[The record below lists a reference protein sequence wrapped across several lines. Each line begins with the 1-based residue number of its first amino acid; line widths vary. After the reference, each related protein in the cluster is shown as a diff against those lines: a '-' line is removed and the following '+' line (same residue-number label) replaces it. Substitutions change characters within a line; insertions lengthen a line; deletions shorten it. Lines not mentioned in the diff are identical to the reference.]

1 MKRHSKLKGTV
12 LFTVIS
18 VMSLLIIFLTST
30 LVLATSASNRAHKNY
45 SSSQT
50 EYTSRT
56 AIESVLNAI
65 KVDNTFADAV
75 CNVSSTSGSLS
86 VPVEFKSTSTNL
98 NSMGKVDNVIV
109 EYAGTKDYFNPVTNA
124 WETKDLL
131 KLTASVT
138 LGGQNSVGQTSTTS
152 AYLVKDPPKPDGGGG
167 GGAGFVTT
175 GGATLANHS
184 NIFGGSY
191 LNVPSLAEAQTY
203 NYLDVSKNY
212 LSHENFSL
220 GNGQVVEADFVVNGN
235 LNLSQDAV
243 FVIPYQ
249 KTGITVW
256 GDFNV
261 VQQLKVYIETE
272 NCSSPYDN
280 FNQIPYFYIDGTLK
294 SNSGI
299 NINNS
304 VEMNL
309 FCGNIEAQGNE
320 FLATAD
326 MYCMD
331 ASKSNL
337 ISTNNST
344 LSSWTASVINKT
356 NGQNGSYVAGNLFSK
371 GNLNL
376 GNKVTI
382 NGDVRAE
389 GDVTISGEVT
399 IKGDLVVGGTLVKSG
414 NLNVDGNIYARNAV
428 GFATSTE
435 LKENVIQ
442 VANIYHSAEEKIKD
456 GYTKVN
462 NAFYA
467 YEYKDFEYV
476 ETRYGWQKIYKDLNG
491 NLTDKPGAYFD
502 INGKEYNDWELKNVY
517 SDEGKR
523 GYYVMLDEE
532 GNHLRK
538 SDVISS
544 LKVENPHWLNHF
556 NNDDLVITEDKFYI
570 YDSTGKYIASNE
582 TWNYMETVPE
592 YYTIADISGADTGIK
607 TPDSYSYYLQIS
619 PTEYNLISAEEA
631 FKASGV
637 LPVSSFTGD
646 IYPEYAEKDVIL
658 GLRQLNDY
666 SSGKPL
672 DIKETQVV
680 KTMEDILNNVVN
692 PYKYS
697 GVPTKFETAIQNL
710 RNSGEI
716 IDDVNELRN
725 YMETVATNLYDA
737 DSNVNIQY
745 ETYDPS
751 IHNKSYPVINKTC
764 ILNIDGID
772 ASYFPN
778 SGKRALIINPGSSE
792 ICVVIDKLN
801 LASGTQIIVDDSQGG
816 TVHIYVNGGLVFDEQ
831 LITTSYLQLQE
842 DMSDFQIYTNENCK
856 MDGINSVE
864 PPKVYVYG
872 ATGST
877 IHIQN
882 MKGIAAFVL
891 APETKF
897 SFGNASSSLWKNS
910 QTIYYNKYKAHGPGV
925 SHSNL
930 KNLSVIGCLNVAEAN
945 LGNDNITLYLPDK
958 ESSAPIPT
966 PDKTHWFKILSY
978 DEY

>member
-1 MKRHSKLKGTV
+1 
-12 LFTVIS
+12 
-18 VMSLLIIFLTST
+18 MSLLIIFLTST
-30 LVLATSASNRAHKNY
+30 LVLATSASNRSHKNY
-45 SSSQT
+45 ASSQT
-50 EYTSRT
+50 EYTART
-56 AIESVLNAI
+56 AIDSVLNAI
-65 KVDNTFADAV
+65 KVDNTFAGAV

-86 VPVEFKSTSTNL
+86 VPVEFKSDNL
-98 NSMGKVDNVIV
+98 RSMGKIDDVMV
-109 EYAGTKDYFNPVTNA
+109 EYVGTKDYFNPDSNK
-124 WETKDLL
+124 WEQKDLL

-138 LGGQNSVGQTSTTS
+138 LGGQTSTTS

-175 GGATLANHS
+175 GGASLANHS

-191 LNVPSLAEAQTY
+191 LNIPSLAEAQTY
-203 NYLDVSKNY
+203 NYLDGSKNY
-212 LSHENFSL
+212 LSNEDFSL

-243 FVIPYQ
+243 FVVPYQ

-261 VQQLKVYIETE
+261 SQKLKVDIETE
-272 NCSSPYDN
+272 NCSSPYN
-280 FNQIPYFYIDGTLK
+280 SFNQIPYFYIDGTLK
-294 SNSGI
+294 SESGI

-309 FCGNIEAQGNE
+309 FCGNIEATGNE

-326 MYCMD
+326 VYCMD
-331 ASKSNL
+331 KAENN

-376 GNKVTI
+376 GKSII
-382 NGDVRAE
+382 NGNVRVE
-389 GDVTISGEVT
+389 GDVTISGEAT
-399 IKGDLVVGGTLVKSG
+399 ITGDLVVGGTLTKSG
-414 NLNVDGNIYARNAV
+414 NLNVSGNIYAENAV
-428 GFATSTE
+428 GFEAGTE

-442 VANIYHSAEEKIKD
+442 IENIYHPSEQKIKA
-456 GYTKVN
+456 GYTKVD
-462 NAFYA
+462 NAFYE

-619 PTEYNLISAEEA
+619 PTEYNLISLE
-631 FKASGV
+631 
-637 LPVSSFTGD
+637 
-646 IYPEYAEKDVIL
+646 
-658 GLRQLNDY
+658 
-666 SSGKPL
+666 
-672 DIKETQVV
+672 
-680 KTMEDILNNVVN
+680 
-692 PYKYS
+692 
-697 GVPTKFETAIQNL
+697 
-710 RNSGEI
+710 
-716 IDDVNELRN
+716 
-725 YMETVATNLYDA
+725 
-737 DSNVNIQY
+737 
-745 ETYDPS
+745 
-751 IHNKSYPVINKTC
+751 
-764 ILNIDGID
+764 
-772 ASYFPN
+772 
-778 SGKRALIINPGSSE
+778 
-792 ICVVIDKLN
+792 
-801 LASGTQIIVDDSQGG
+801 
-816 TVHIYVNGGLVFDEQ
+816 
-831 LITTSYLQLQE
+831 
-842 DMSDFQIYTNENCK
+842 
-856 MDGINSVE
+856 
-864 PPKVYVYG
+864 
-872 ATGST
+872 
-877 IHIQN
+877 
-882 MKGIAAFVL
+882 
-891 APETKF
+891 
-897 SFGNASSSLWKNS
+897 
-910 QTIYYNKYKAHGPGV
+910 
-925 SHSNL
+925 
-930 KNLSVIGCLNVAEAN
+930 
-945 LGNDNITLYLPDK
+945 
-958 ESSAPIPT
+958 
-966 PDKTHWFKILSY
+966 
-978 DEY
+978 

>member
-1 MKRHSKLKGTV
+1 MKKHSKAKLKGTV

-30 LVLATSASNRAHKNY
+30 LVLATSASNRSHKNY
-45 SSSQT
+45 ASSQT
-50 EYTSRT
+50 EYTART
-56 AIESVLNAI
+56 AIDSVLNAI
-65 KVDNTFADAV
+65 KVDNTFAGAV

-86 VPVEFKSTSTNL
+86 VPVEFKSDNL
-98 NSMGKVDNVIV
+98 RSMGKIDDVMV
-109 EYAGTKDYFNPVTNA
+109 EYVGTKDYFNPDSNK
-124 WETKDLL
+124 WEQKDLL

-138 LGGQNSVGQTSTTS
+138 LGGQTSTTS

-175 GGATLANHS
+175 GGASLANHS

-191 LNVPSLAEAQTY
+191 LNIPSLAEAQTY
-203 NYLDVSKNY
+203 NYLDGSKNY
-212 LSHENFSL
+212 LSNEDFSL

-243 FVIPYQ
+243 FVVPYQ

-261 VQQLKVYIETE
+261 SQKLKVDIETE
-272 NCSSPYDN
+272 NCSSPYN
-280 FNQIPYFYIDGTLK
+280 SFNQIPYFYIDGTLK
-294 SNSGI
+294 SESGI

-309 FCGNIEAQGNE
+309 FCGNIEATGNE

-326 MYCMD
+326 VYCMD
-331 ASKSNL
+331 KAENN

-376 GNKVTI
+376 GKSII
-382 NGDVRAE
+382 NGNVRVE
-389 GDVTISGEVT
+389 GDVTISGEAT
-399 IKGDLVVGGTLVKSG
+399 ITGDLVVGGTLTKSG
-414 NLNVDGNIYARNAV
+414 NLNVSGNIYAENAV
-428 GFATSTE
+428 GFEAGTE

-442 VANIYHSAEEKIKD
+442 IENIYHPSEQKIKA
-456 GYTKVN
+456 GYTKVD
-462 NAFYA
+462 NAFYE

-619 PTEYNLISAEEA
+619 PTEYNLISLEEA

-666 SSGKPL
+666 SSGNPL
-672 DIKETQVV
+672 DVKETQVV
-680 KTMEDILNNVVN
+680 KTMEDILNDVVN

-697 GVPTKFETAIQNL
+697 GIPTKFETAVQNL

-725 YMETVATNLYDA
+725 YMGTVATNLYDA

-842 DMSDFQIYTNENCK
+842 DMSTFQIYTNDKCK
-856 MDGINSVE
+856 KDGIDTIK
-864 PPKVYVYG
+864 PPKVYIYG
-872 ATGST
+872 ASNST
-877 IHIQN
+877 IHVQN
-882 MKGIAAFVL
+882 MKGITAFVL

-897 SFGNASSSLWKNS
+897 SFGNASSSLWNPS
-910 QTIYYNKYKAHGPGV
+910 QTIYYNNYQVHGSGTPH
-925 SHSNL
+925 SSNL
-930 KNLSVIGCLNVAEAN
+930 KDLSVIGCLNVAEAK
-945 LGNDNITLYLPDK
+945 LGNNNITLYLPDINGSDSY
-958 ESSAPIPT
+958 ET